1 MANKGGFRVDTRM
14 MKRLRQQSPA
24 RHSQLLRGAATE
36 MVGDIKLSFGT
47 GPAGR
52 TYQRGGVSHV
62 ASAPGHPPASDTGT
76 LEGSMTWVE
85 ERPGYVVIHDQTDY
99 GIHQEW
105 GTETIEPR
113 PFVAPVFE
121 AWRSRKFGL
130 FILEQGIMPW

>member
-1 MANKGGFRVDTRM
+1 MANRGGFRVDTRM

-24 RHSQLLRGAATE
+24 RISQLLRGAATE
-36 MVGDIKLSFGT
+36 MVADIKLGFGT

-52 TYQRGGVSHV
+52 AYQRGGVSHI
-62 ASAPGHPPASDTGT
+62 ASSPGNPPNSDTGT

-85 ERPGYVVIHDQTDY
+85 ESRTRLIIHDQTEY
-99 GIHQEW
+99 GVYLEL

-121 AWRSRKFGL
+121 AWRARQFGL
-130 FILEQGIMPW
+130 YILAQGIMPW